1 MISRKITVT
10 VAVFLYLLSFHI
22 YAFDS
27 LDSLKHLLIN
37 DKDDTNKVFHL
48 NSICREYLNTG
59 DFSNALQYGNSSLA
73 LAKQINF
80 KKGVANS
87 YNNIGII
94 NFNQRNYEKA
104 LEYFSISLKLRLEIG
119 NKNDI
124 ATSYNNLGLIY
135 WNQGNYK
142 LALQNHLASLKT
154 YEEIGDT
161 KFITNAY
168 NNVGST
174 YYSQGN
180 YDKALENYFT
190 ALKIQEELADKNQKP
205 DKYSVAAACDGIGG
219 VLTAEK
225 KYSEALEYY
234 KKVLDAVQALNRKDK
249 IVVALNNI
257 GNTFMCLNK
266 DDSALVFHNKALTIA
281 MQNAYSTGDSIGVA
295 SALSEIGAVYK
306 KTKKYDKAMLV
317 LQRSYVILK
326 VSNNKIWMGEL
337 LSDMGAI
344 LTEQKQYKA
353 SIDYLKDAKS
363 LLQETG
369 NKNHIKDVYYNL
381 SRAYEGVNDYK
392 NAFENYTNYTLYK
405 DSIFNTDMVA
415 KTTEMQAKY
424 ETEKKEKEIA
434 DQKEQ
439 IGKQN
444 FRLLTV
450 VIVSISVIIIVLL
463 ISYVFYNR
471 YRTKQKTELNQML
484 LDEQKMR
491 TKAIIDAQEE
501 DRKRVAK
508 DLHDSVGQLLFILR
522 MNLEK
527 ADKYAEKKL
536 PSLGISNVKDSI
548 KMVDDANIELR
559 NIALKMMPRTLNET
573 GISGAIND
581 LLDKTLKNAGIS
593 YNFESFLN
601 GKNFD
606 EHIKIGVFRIFQ
618 EILSNILK
626 HAKATEINVHLHI
639 VGKQLIVIIEDNG
652 IKFNFDIQTAKAHI
666 PKTGNTGMGLL
677 NIAIR
682 AEALNGTVLYEPSPI
697 KGTITTIKIPI

>member
-1 MISRKITVT
+1 MISRKITGT
-10 VAVFLYLLSFHI
+10 VAVFLCLFSFHTH
-22 YAFDS
+22 AFDS
-27 LDSLKHLLIN
+27 LDSLKHLLVN
-37 DKDDTNKVFHL
+37 DKNDTNKVIHL
-48 NSICREYLNTG
+48 NSICREYLGAG
-59 DFSNALQYGNSSLA
+59 DFSNALQYGTSSLA
-73 LAKQINF
+73 LAKQINY
-80 KKGVANS
+80 KKGIANS
-87 YNNIGII
+87 TNNIGII

-104 LEYFSISLKLRLEIG
+104 LEYFSTSLKLRLEIG

-135 WNQGNYK
+135 WHLGNYT
-142 LALQNHLASLKT
+142 LALQNHTASLKT

-168 NNVGST
+168 NNIGST

-205 DKYSVAAACDGIGG
+205 DKYSIAAACDGIGG

-225 KYSEALEYY
+225 KYDQALEYY
-234 KKVLDAVQALNRKDK
+234 KKVLDAVQALNRRDK

-257 GNTFMCLNK
+257 GSTYMFLNK
-266 DDSALVFHNKALTIA
+266 DDSALVFHNKALAIA
-281 MQNAYSTGDSIGVA
+281 IQTKDSIGEA
-295 SALSEIGAVYK
+295 SALGEIGAVYK
-306 KTKKYDKAMLV
+306 KIKKYDMALQV
-317 LQRSYVILK
+317 LQSSYSILK
-326 VSNNKIWMGEL
+326 GSNNKIWMGEL
-337 LSDMGAI
+337 LSDIGAI

-392 NAFENYTNYTLYK
+392 NAYENYTKYTLYK
-405 DSIFNTDMVA
+405 DSIFNNNMVA
-415 KTTEMQAKY
+415 KTTEMQTKY
-424 ETEKKEKEIA
+424 ETEKKEKEIVA
-434 DQKEQ
+434 QKEQ

-536 PSLGISNVKDSI
+536 TSLGISNVKDSI

-573 GISGAIND
+573 GISGAVND
-581 LLDKTLKNAGIS
+581 LLDKTLKNTGIS

-626 HAKATEINVHLHI
+626 HAQATEINVHLHI

>member
-1 MISRKITVT
+1 MIGKKIVGI
-10 VAVFLYLLSFHI
+10 VSVFFCVLSFHV
-22 YAFDS
+22 YAADS
-27 LDSLKHLLIN
+27 IDSLKQLLVT
-37 DKDDTNKVFHL
+37 DKADTNKAIHL
-48 NSICREYLNTG
+48 NGICREYLGKG
-59 DFSNALQYGNSSLA
+59 DFTNALQYGNSALA
-73 LAKQINF
+73 LAKQLNY
-80 KKGVANS
+80 KKGIANA

-94 NFNQRNYEKA
+94 YFNQRFYEKA
-104 LEYFSISLKLRLEIG
+104 LEYFSNSLNLRIEIG

-161 KFITNAY
+161 VFITNAY
-168 NNVGST
+168 NNIGST
-174 YYSQGN
+174 YYSQGD
-180 YDKALENYFT
+180 YDKALESYFI
-190 ALKIQEELADKNQKP
+190 ALKIQEKIGERNQKQ
-205 DKYSVAAACDGIGG
+205 DKYSIAAACDGIGG
-219 VLTAEK
+219 ILTAEK
-225 KYSEALEYY
+225 KYSEALSYY
-234 KKVLDAVQALNRKDK
+234 KKVLDAVQALDRRDK
-249 IVVALNNI
+249 IVVALNSI
-257 GNTFMCLNK
+257 GSTYLFLNK
-266 DDSALVFHNKALTIA
+266 VDSALIFHNKALNMA
-281 MQNAYSTGDSIGVA
+281 MNNADSIGVA
-295 SALSEIGAVYK
+295 SALGEMGATYK
-306 KTKKYDKAMLV
+306 KTKKYDKAMQV

-326 VSNNKIWMGEL
+326 AANNKVWMGEL
-337 LSDMGAI
+337 LNDMGAI
-344 LTEQKQYKA
+344 LNEQKQYNA
-353 SIDYLKDAKS
+353 SISYLKDALS
-363 LLQETG
+363 LLHETG
-369 NKNHIKDVYYNL
+369 NKNYLKEVYYNL
-381 SRAYEGVNDYK
+381 SHAYEGLNDYK
-392 NAFENYTNYTLYK
+392 NAFDNYTKYTLYK

-439 IGKQN
+439 INQQN
-444 FRLLTV
+444 FKLQTV
-450 VIVSISVIIIVLL
+450 IIVSVSVIIIVLL

-471 YRTKQKTELNQML
+471 YRTKQKVEFNKML
-484 LDEQKMR
+484 LEEQKMR

-536 PSLGISNVKDSI
+536 PSIGVSNVKDSI

-573 GISGAIND
+573 GINGAIND
-581 LLDKTLKNAGIS
+581 LLDKTLKNTGIR
-593 YNFESFLN
+593 YNFESFSADMQ
-601 GKNFD
+601 FD

-626 HAKATEINVHLHI
+626 HAQATEINVNLHI
-639 VGKQLIVIIEDNG
+639 VSKQLIVIIEDNG
-652 IKFNFDIQTAKAHI
+652 VQFNYDITKAKAHV
-666 PKTGNTGMGLL
+666 PKTGTSGMGLL

-682 AEALNGTVLYEPSPI
+682 AEALNGTVLYEPAPT
-697 KGTITTIKIPI
+697 KGTITTIRVPI

>member
-1 MISRKITVT
+1 MNYKKITVI
-10 VAVFLYLLSFHI
+10 VSVFLYLFSFHLH
-22 YAFDS
+22 AADS
-27 LDSLKHLLIN
+27 VDSLKHLLIS
-37 DKDDTNKVFHL
+37 DKEDTNKVIHL
-48 NSICREYLNTG
+48 NNIFKEYRSTG
-59 DFSNALQYGNSSLA
+59 NLSNAVQYAKAALA
-73 LAKQINF
+73 LAKQLNY
-80 KKGVANS
+80 KKGIANS
-87 YNNIGII
+87 YNNIGLVSYL
-94 NFNQRNYEKA
+94 QRDYEEAVEKCSTA
-104 LEYFSISLKLRLEIG
+104 LKLRLELG

-135 WNQGNYK
+135 WSQGNYK
-142 LALQNHLASLKT
+142 LALQNHLAALKT
-154 YEEIGDT
+154 YEEIGD
-161 KFITNAY
+161 KKSISNVY
-168 NNVGST
+168 NNLGIS
-174 YYSQGN
+174 YLSQGD
-180 YDKALENYFT
+180 YDKALESYF
-190 ALKIQEELADKNQKP
+190 ASLKIQEESGDKNWQP

-225 KYSEALEYY
+225 KYNEALIYY
-234 KKVLDAVQALNRKDK
+234 KKVLDAVQALEVKREDK
-249 IVVALNNI
+249 IVVALSSI
-257 GNTFMCLNK
+257 GSTYMNLNK
-266 DDSALVFHNKALTIA
+266 NDSALIFHNKALAIA
-281 MQNAYSTGDSIGVA
+281 TKAQDSIGIA
-295 SALSEIGAVYK
+295 SALSDIGLTYK
-306 KTKKYDKAMLV
+306 KIKKYDKAMQALE
-317 LQRSYVILK
+317 QSYVILK
-326 VSNNKIWMGEL
+326 ASKNKIWMGEL
-337 LSDMGAI
+337 LKDMGAI
-344 LTEQKQYKA
+344 LTEQKQYTS
-353 SIDYLKDAKS
+353 SINYLKDAMS
-363 LLQETG
+363 LLKETG
-369 NKNHIKDVYYNL
+369 NKNDIKDVYYYL
-381 SRAYEGVNDYK
+381 SKAYEGVNDYK
-392 NAFENYTNYTLYK
+392 NAFENYTKYTLYK
-405 DSIFNTDMVA
+405 DSLFNNDMVA

-439 IGKQN
+439 INKQN

-450 VIVSISVIIIVLL
+450 VISSISAIIIVLL

-573 GISGAIND
+573 GISGAVND

-601 GKNFD
+601 GKNFE

-626 HAKATEINVHLHI
+626 HAHATEINVHLHV

-666 PKTGNTGMGLL
+666 PKTGTTGMGLL

>member
-1 MISRKITVT
+1 MISRKITGT
-10 VAVFLYLLSFHI
+10 VAIFLCLLSFPI
-22 YAFDS
+22 YALDS
-27 LDSLKHLLIN
+27 IDSLKNLLIT
-37 DKDDTNKVFHL
+37 DKIDTNKAIHL
-48 NSICREYLNTG
+48 NSICREYLSKG
-59 DFSNALQYGNSSLA
+59 DFTNALQYGNSALT
-73 LAKQINF
+73 LAKQLNY
-80 KKGVANS
+80 KKGIANS

-94 NFNQRNYEKA
+94 NFNQRYYEKA
-104 LEYFSISLKLRLEIG
+104 LEYFSNSLKLRLEIG
-119 NKNDI
+119 NKYDI

-135 WNQGNYK
+135 WNQGNYT
-142 LALQNHLASLKT
+142 LALQNHLASLKA

-168 NNVGST
+168 NNIGST

-190 ALKIQEELADKNQKP
+190 ALKIQEEIADKNQKP
-205 DKYSVAAACDGIGG
+205 DKYSIAAACDGIGG

-234 KKVLDAVQALNRKDK
+234 KKVLDAVQALDRKDK

-266 DDSALVFHNKALTIA
+266 DDSALIFHNKALAIA
-281 MQNAYSTGDSIGVA
+281 IQTKDSIGEA
-295 SALSEIGAVYK
+295 SALGEIGAVYK
-306 KTKKYDKAMLV
+306 KIKKYDMALQV
-317 LQRSYVILK
+317 LQSSYSILK
-326 VSNNKIWMGEL
+326 GSNNKIWMGEL
-337 LSDMGAI
+337 LSDIGAI

-392 NAFENYTNYTLYK
+392 NAYENYTKYTLYK
-405 DSIFNTDMVA
+405 DSIFNNDMVA
-415 KTTEMQAKY
+415 KTTEMQTKY

-434 DQKEQ
+434 AQKEQ

-450 VIVSISVIIIVLL
+450 VIISISVIIIVLL

-536 PSLGISNVKDSI
+536 TSLGISNVKDSI

-573 GISGAIND
+573 GISGAVND
-581 LLDKTLKNAGIS
+581 LLDKTLKNTGIS

-601 GKNFD
+601 GKIFD

-626 HAKATEINVHLHI
+626 HAQATEINVHLHI

-697 KGTITTIKIPI
+697 KGTITTIKILI